1 MQHFNAKFDQLKDIE
16 LEPIDKDDII
26 KGYNELDE
34 ELKNAKDGAEAVK
47 VVRKYFDYEDDLST
61 IISLVN
67 FRHTIDTRDEKYTAL
82 QDLLDEI
89 LPTIQVASQQFAND
103 LYDSKYRKELVEAFG
118 ELYFDQVKLSM
129 KTFKPEIVDDLIE
142 ENKESS
148 AYVNLISSASIEFN
162 GEHYSLSQMG
172 KFTTSLDRETRLAAS
187 KKVWAFYEENDAKI
201 GEIYDSMVKTRTKI
215 AKKLGYENFVQLGY
229 DRMGRLDWFPE
240 DAKVYR
246 EKILKYIVPLSESI
260 FAAQK
265 ERLGYGEDTRSS
277 DYAIFYKTGNPTPKG
292 TPDDLV
298 HAAQQMYK

>member
-142 ENKESS
+142 ENNKE
-148 AYVNLISSASIEFN
+148 
-162 GEHYSLSQMG
+162 GE
-172 KFTTSLDRETRLAAS
+172 
-187 KKVWAFYEENDAKI
+187 
-201 GEIYDSMVKTRTKI
+201 
-215 AKKLGYENFVQLGY
+215 
-229 DRMGRLDWFPE
+229 
-240 DAKVYR
+240 
-246 EKILKYIVPLSESI
+246 
-260 FAAQK
+260 
-265 ERLGYGEDTRSS
+265 
-277 DYAIFYKTGNPTPKG
+277 
-292 TPDDLV
+292 
-298 HAAQQMYK
+298 